1 MRIAFVFYVLL
12 ALLSCSGVSAQV
24 VSQDSLKALND
35 QKKVLALN
43 KRLNDSKIELAKL
56 ENQIPHAVDETA
68 STAERAQRS
77 AEENKVAAG
86 KLSTDPQDK
95 QLARKA
101 SKAASAASRDAKRAR
116 KAADNLAK
124 LRRNVDSLREKIKE
138 DEGKLALLTPN

>member
-1 MRIAFVFYVLL
+1 MRLAFVFYVLL
-12 ALLSCSGVSAQV
+12 ALLSYSGVSAQV
-24 VSQDSLKALND
+24 VSQDSLKVLND

-43 KRLNDSKIELAKL
+43 KRLNDSEIELAKL
-56 ENQIPHAVDETA
+56 ENQIPGAVDEAT

-86 KLSTDPQDK
+86 DLSSDPQDK

-101 SKAASAASRDAKRAR
+101 SKAASAAIRDAKRAR

-138 DEGKLALLTPN
+138 DEDKLALLTPN